1 MFYYRPDLENLK
13 QQHKLSPVKE
23 LQKSKTT
30 NKENI
35 NLNKNKAILAI
46 IEKPIDKRQPAQTKT
61 LIKNVLKKALSNN
74 LILPTVKEV
83 KKNIEPVAVKAI
95 INKKLP
101 TPTVI
106 SKAPINTFVSKNQIV
121 SCTLYFVMFFFIKIL
136 FPGHQ
141 SEHQNIESNNIIVLM
156 QTVRKCYVTK
166 KEKRNN
172 NETVE
177 R

>member
-1 MFYYRPDLENLK
+1 MFYYRPDLENLN

-23 LQKSKTT
+23 LHKSNTT

-35 NLNKNKAILAI
+35 NLNKNKAILAV
-46 IEKPIDKRQPAQTKT
+46 IEKPIEKRQPAKS

-74 LILPTVKEV
+74 LILPSVKEV

-95 INKKLP
+95 VNKKLP
-101 TPTVI
+101 SPPVI
-106 SKAPINTFVSKNQIV
+106 SKALIKTLVSRNQIV
-121 SCTLYFVMFFFIKIL
+121 SCTIYFVIL
-136 FPGHQ
+136 FIIKMLFSGHQ
-141 SEHQNIESNNIIVLM
+141 SKHQNIESNIIIVLM
-156 QTVRKCYVTK
+156 QAVRQCHVTK
-166 KEKRNN
+166 KEKRIN